1 MRFKATFKKEDGSE
15 ETRVVEAE
23 NRFSVYQE
31 AEKTGETVTAIEEA
45 GRGWNFKALASL
57 TIGKGIKVEEHITFV
72 KNLAAMLSAGL
83 NLNRALSVIERQT
96 SNKVLKRIVT
106 ELQTAVKGG
115 MSFHEALAQ
124 HPKIFSKLEIAMS
137 KAGEESGTLA
147 ESLRVVAKQMDRA
160 HTLMKKVKGAMIYP
174 GIILFAII
182 VIGILMMVYVVP
194 TLASTFTELGVELPT
209 STKIILAVSDF
220 MVNNIVLVIASVLLL
235 MGLIVYALRSPAGAA
250 VALRGSLYIPVVSTI
265 VKETF
270 SARAARTLSSLLS
283 SGVEMLTAI
292 SITREVVGNRIFG
305 KPIEEAEE
313 LVRKGEPLSA
323 SFAKYPKLYPVL
335 FTDMIAVGEE
345 TGKVADMLGQV
356 AEYYETDVEDKTK
369 DLSTVIE
376 PVLMLIIGAAVGV
389 FAFSMIGPIYS
400 LTSQIG

>member
-1 MRFKATFKKEDGSE
+1 MKFKATFKKEDGSE
-15 ETRVVEAE
+15 DTRIVEAE

-45 GRGWNFKALASL
+45 GRGFSLRALGGV

-83 NLNRALSVIERQT
+83 TLSRALSVIERQT
-96 SNKVLKRIVT
+96 SNKVLKKIVIA
-106 ELQTAVKGG
+106 LQASVKGG

-124 HPKIFSKLEIAMS
+124 HPKIFSRLEIAMS

-147 ESLRVVAKQMDRA
+147 DSLKVVAKQMDRA

-174 GIILFAII
+174 GIILFAIV

-194 TLASTFTELGVELPT
+194 TLASTFVELGVALPT
-209 STKIILAVSDF
+209 STKIILAVSNF
-220 MVNNIVLVIASVLLL
+220 MVNNLVLVVAMLLAL
-235 MGLIVYALRSPAGAA
+235 IGLIVYALRSATGAA
-250 VALRGSLYIPVVSTI
+250 VALRASLYIPVVSTI

-292 SITREVVGNRIFG
+292 AITREVVGNRIFG

-313 LVRKGEPLSA
+313 LVKKGEQLST
-323 SFAKYPKLYPVL
+323 SFGKYPKLYPVL
-335 FTDMIAVGEE
+335 FSDMIAVGEE
-345 TGKVADMLGQV
+345 TGKVAEMLGQV

-369 DLSTVIE
+369 DLSTIIE
-376 PVLMLIIGAAVGV
+376 PVLMLLIGAAVGV

>member
-31 AEKTGETVTAIEEA
+31 AEKVGETVTAIEEA
-45 GRGWNFKALASL
+45 GRGWNLKALASL

>member
-31 AEKTGETVTAIEEA
+31 AEKVGETVTAIEEA
-45 GRGWNFKALASL
+45 GRGWNLKAFASL